1 METFKL
7 LRSSHAHFIRPHH
20 GLLTLFTSSAIFF
33 FVHSWIFLLFFR
45 LLKSSVVVYGTFFL
59 FCDDAFILFLIALY
73 YYAVCVI
80 SLSARQSPMKEQ
92 PAPKLPHK

>member
-7 LRSSHAHFIRPHH
+7 LNLIRPHP
-20 GLLTLFTSSAIFF
+20 GVLTVVTSS
-33 FVHSWIFLLFFR
+33 VLPRFLLSAKLDFSVFQAF
-45 LLKSSVVVYGTFFL
+45 KSSVVVCCTFFL

-73 YYAVCVI
+73 HYAVCVI

-92 PAPKLPHK
+92 PAPRLPHK